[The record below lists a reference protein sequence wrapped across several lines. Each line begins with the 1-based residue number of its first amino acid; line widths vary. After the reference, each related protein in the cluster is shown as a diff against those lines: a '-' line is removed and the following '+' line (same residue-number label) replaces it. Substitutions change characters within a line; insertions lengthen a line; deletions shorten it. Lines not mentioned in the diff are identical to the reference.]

1 MTSDH
6 DSELG
11 VPFPGH
17 VLPEGR
23 WTKTAYRGDE
33 NPFDWDRVFGR
44 RAPRVVDLGCGTG
57 RYLIGSAAARPDRDH
72 LGIDVVDRLVA
83 QASRRADQR
92 GLANIRFAAGDAVAW
107 LFERLAV
114 DSVDEIHLYHPQPYF
129 NPAEKGK
136 RILTPEF
143 LERVWRVVRSGG
155 LLVAQTDHPS
165 YWRYLRRAIS
175 KYFDAEEVRGA
186 WPDAPEG
193 RTRRE
198 IVARKKGM
206 TIRRMTARRREAP
219 LAVEIPFVEFNTR
232 RPKR

>member
-44 RAPRVVDLGCGTG
+44 RAPRVADLGGGTG

-114 DSVDEIHLYHPQPYF
+114 DSVDEIHLYHPQPNF
-129 NPAEKGK
+129 NPAEK
-136 RILTPEF
+136 
-143 LERVWRVVRSGG
+143 RS
-155 LLVAQTDHPS
+155 
-165 YWRYLRRAIS
+165 
-175 KYFDAEEVRGA
+175 EE
-186 WPDAPEG
+186 P
-193 RTRRE
+193 
-198 IVARKKGM
+198 
-206 TIRRMTARRREAP
+206 
-219 LAVEIPFVEFNTR
+219 
-232 RPKR
+232 